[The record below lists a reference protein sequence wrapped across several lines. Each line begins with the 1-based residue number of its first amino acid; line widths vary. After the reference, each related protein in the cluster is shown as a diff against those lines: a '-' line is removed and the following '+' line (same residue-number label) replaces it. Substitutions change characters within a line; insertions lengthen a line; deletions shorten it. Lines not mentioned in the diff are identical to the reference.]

1 MTDEGLPP
9 LVFDLDGV
17 FRPIGRD
24 RHTGRALEVAFVP
37 GVGMVERRT
46 IPEAALAAEL
56 DENRRLA
63 NARPVGTMALSRGM
77 NALKVATVPGPL
89 RALWI
94 SLLGPFHSNKEA
106 WLARMRDPDNR
117 RFLTSGY
124 KP

>member
-1 MTDEGLPP
+1 MSDEGLPP
-9 LVFDLDGV
+9 LVFDCDGV
-17 FRPIGRD
+17 FRSLGRD
-24 RHTGRALEVAFVP
+24 RHTGRELEVAFVP

-46 IPEAALAAEL
+46 IPERALTREL

-77 NALKVATVPGPL
+77 NAIKVATVPGPI
-89 RALWI
+89 RALWT
-94 SLLGPFHSNKEA
+94 SVLGPFHTNKEA
-106 WLARMRDPDNR
+106 WLKRMRDPDNR